1 MKVLIDADGCPFIE
15 GATLTPL
22 CKGWSGDKKYR
33 VETADG
39 ERFLLRVAEKSHHKQ
54 MKAYAADMHPAA
66 MLGRAAQQPVALGKS
81 GSWAYTLLTWIDG
94 NDLSEVLPSLPVS
107 KQYAVGLQAGALL
120 KQIHSAAPVKPPV
133 DGDTLF
139 RQNISE
145 AIARHV
151 SIGMSP
157 DNSRVVIAYLEENR
171 DMLGGRPRVFSHGDY
186 NTGNLIVTPNGTL
199 GAIDFLAYFGDPWR
213 EFLAIPVGEE
223 TNPHYHTGLLNGY
236 FSGRPPADF
245 FAVLAY
251 FGAIDALT
259 RVSPDNSSDARKAGC
274 RHINHIFQWFDH
286 FQRTVPTWYL
296 RDWRNT

>member
-1 MKVLIDADGCPFIE
+1 MKVLLDADGGPSIE
-15 GATLTPL
+15 GAALTPL
-22 CKGWSGDKKYR
+22 LKGWSGDKKYR

-39 ERFLLRVAEKSHHKQ
+39 ERFLLRVAEKTQYKQ
-54 MKAYAADMHPAA
+54 MKADVADMHPTA
-66 MLGRAAQQPVALGKS
+66 MLGRSAQQPVALGKS
-81 GSWAYTLLTWIDG
+81 GAWAYTLLTWIDG
-94 NDLSEVLPSLPVS
+94 KELSEVLPALSAGE
-107 KQYAVGLQAGALL
+107 QYTMGLQAGALL
-120 KQIHSAAPVKPPV
+120 KQIHSAAPVRPPE

-157 DNSRVVIAYLEENR
+157 DSSRMVIAYLEENR
-171 DMLGGRPRVFSHGDY
+171 DLPGGRPRVFSHGDY

-213 EFLAIPVGEE
+213 EFLAVPVGEE

-236 FSGRPPADF
+236 FSGEPPAEF

-251 FGAIDALT
+251 YGAVDALT
-259 RVSPDNSSDARKAGC
+259 RVSPDDPPNVLDAGC
-274 RHINHIFQWFDH
+274 RHIRNIFRWFDH
-286 FQRTVPTWYL
+286 FQRTVPIWYL
-296 RDWRNT
+296 QDWRNT